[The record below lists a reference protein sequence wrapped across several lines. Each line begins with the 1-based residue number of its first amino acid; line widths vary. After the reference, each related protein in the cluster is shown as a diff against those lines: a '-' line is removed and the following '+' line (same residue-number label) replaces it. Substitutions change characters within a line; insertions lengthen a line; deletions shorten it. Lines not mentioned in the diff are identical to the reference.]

1 MAAPIDLSS
10 LESDP
15 RLFLYTSLT
24 AGSSHIIT
32 ATSRMETIL
41 KANKIPFQAI
51 DTATDEKARKLWQ
64 RRAGKRKLPGLVK
77 EGFVLGDLDEI
88 EEWNEFGEL
97 KDNIGPVP
105 ANNAAPPGGQ
115 TGVNIAPPLPVSTTA
130 TGGTSSISQ
139 LASTVKKGPTPGVD
153 ESKMRPLANVSN
165 DSATAPTSVIDEKPK
180 VETMDSAPVD
190 KQQSINVA
198 KEALKAQHPSIDHLS
213 APASRIHSGTATPAQ
228 QTDPTTTTGAKEE
241 DSEDV
246 KTESKL
252 ESQDPTPASGD
263 SVKGV
268 EGLEIGEGTKTQEQS
283 AAEGTDAGKSVED

>member
-115 TGVNIAPPLPVSTTA
+115 TGINIAPPLPVSTTA

-139 LASTVKKGPTPGVD
+139 PVSTVKKGPTPGVD

-228 QTDPTTTTGAKEE
+228 QTEPTATTEAKEE

-252 ESQDPTPASGD
+252 ESQDPIPESAD

-283 AAEGTDAGKSVED
+283 AAEGADAGKSVED

>member
-180 VETMDSAPVD
+180 AETMDSAPVD

>member
-1 MAAPIDLSS
+1 MAARIDLSS

-105 ANNAAPPGGQ
+105 ANNAAPSGGQ

-139 LASTVKKGPTPGVD
+139 PAITVKKGPTPGVD

-213 APASRIHSGTATPAQ
+213 APASRIHSGTATPAR
-228 QTDPTTTTGAKEE
+228 QTEPTTTTGAKEQ
-241 DSEDV
+241 DSEVV

-252 ESQDPTPASGD
+252 ESQDPTPALGD

-268 EGLEIGEGTKTQEQS
+268 EGLEIGEGTKAQEQS